1 MCNRLCVFA
10 AGALLLLAVVKVSD
24 ISPPFFSSAFPVHF
38 SSDGEGSPDG
48 RQEVV
53 IDRKFK
59 ISEGDDLVIDVA
71 HSDVSV
77 RTGPAGEAG
86 VQVTVSGERARRFF
100 EHLNFS
106 VEKEG
111 SSVTITTN
119 PRGNWNRGG
128 GDIDVLVT
136 VPERFDARVDVAH
149 GDVDVE
155 RLDGRLDFRLAHGDL
170 SAASL
175 SGTSLEI
182 DVAHGDFDADRVMSE
197 KVKIRAAHGDISAA
211 SLAAADFDL
220 GVQHGDIDVDRAEGY
235 ARVSGSHSDI
245 DISFAKWNGGEFS
258 NSHGD
263 IEIAAPAG
271 AAADVDFSAG
281 EIDISAGHGFVG
293 TMKDKRAQGRV
304 SGGGPKMVARTTH
317 GDISFREL

>member
-1 MCNRLCVFA
+1 MCNRLCFFA
-10 AGALLLLAVVKVSD
+10 AAAFLLLAVVKVSD
-24 ISPPFFSSAFPVHF
+24 VSPPYFTNTFPVHF
-38 SSDGEGSPDG
+38 SSMDDAPEDALK
-48 RQEVV
+48 EVV

-59 ISEGDDLVIDVA
+59 VSAGDNLMIDVA
-71 HSDVSV
+71 HSDVTI
-77 RTGPAGEAG
+77 RTGSAGEAG
-86 VQVTVSGERARRFF
+86 VRVTVSSERARRFF
-100 EHLNFS
+100 EHLNYS

-111 SSVTITTN
+111 NSVTITTN

-136 VPERFDARVDVAH
+136 IPEHFDASVDVAH
-149 GDVDVE
+149 GDVDVD
-155 RLDGRLDFRLAHGDL
+155 RIDGRLNFRVAHGDL

-197 KVKIRAAHGDISAA
+197 KVKIRAAHGDITAS

-281 EIDISAGHGFVG
+281 EIDIAAGHGFVG
-293 TMKDKRAQGRV
+293 TLKDKRAQGSV

-317 GDISFREL
+317 GDIALREL